1 MANALGA
8 QPRSPSGKTPA
19 AAEAVRM
26 ARELS
31 YKSAGVDIDL
41 KERLVP
47 MLRRLARRTL
57 GPEVLGGIGGFGAM
71 VALDRARAMRSPV
84 LVSGTDGVGTKLKIA
99 FMTGRHDTVGID
111 CVAMCVNDIVCHAAR
126 PLFFLD
132 YIATGKLESAVALA
146 LVKGVARG
154 CKLAGMSLVGGETAQ
169 MPGFY
174 RPGEYDIAGFAVGLA
189 ERARIPRPERI
200 RSGDVLVG
208 LGSSGLHSN
217 GFSLVRRV
225 LLERARLKLNSRVA
239 EFGCT
244 LADELL
250 RPTKI
255 YAKVAMTVLE
265 RFPIRGLANI
275 TGGGIVENLPRVLP
289 RGIEAIVRR
298 GSWPV
303 PPIFD
308 LIARLGRIGR
318 AEMDRTFN
326 NGLGMIAVVPGSKA
340 DAVVALLRRLR
351 TPAYLVGEVR
361 RGKRG
366 ATFL

>member
-1 MANALGA
+1 
-8 QPRSPSGKTPA
+8 
-19 AAEAVRM
+19 M
-26 ARELS
+26 ARGLS
-31 YKSAGVDIDL
+31 YKAAGVDIDL

-47 MLRRLARRTL
+47 MLRRLARPTL
-57 GPEVLGGIGGFGAM
+57 GPHVLGGIGGFGAM
-71 VALDRARAMRSPV
+71 VALVGARAMRSPV

-99 FMTGRHDTVGID
+99 FLTGRHDTVGID

-132 YIATGKLESAVALA
+132 YIATGKLKSAVALA
-146 LVKGVARG
+146 LVKGIARG

-174 RPGEYDIAGFAVGLA
+174 RPGEYDIAGFAV
-189 ERARIPRPERI
+189 
-200 RSGDVLVG
+200 
-208 LGSSGLHSN
+208 
-217 GFSLVRRV
+217 
-225 LLERARLKLNSRVA
+225 LLERSGLKLNARVA
-239 EFGCT
+239 DLGCT

-255 YAKVAMTVLE
+255 YAKIAATLFE

-289 RGIEAIVRR
+289 KGIEAVVRR

-303 PPIFD
+303 PPVFD
-308 LIARLGRIGR
+308 LIARLGRIGA

-326 NGLGMIAVVPGSKA
+326 NGLGMIAVLPPRHA
-340 DAVVALLRRLR
+340 DAAVAHLRRLR
-351 TPAYLVGEVR
+351 TPSYLIGELR

-366 ATFL
+366 AVLH